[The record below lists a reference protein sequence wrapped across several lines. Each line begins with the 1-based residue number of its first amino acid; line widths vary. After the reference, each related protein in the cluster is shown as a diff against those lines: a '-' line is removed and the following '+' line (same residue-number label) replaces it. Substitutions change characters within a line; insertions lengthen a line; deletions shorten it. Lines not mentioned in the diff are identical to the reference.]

1 MLNISN
7 FFVYIL
13 KTLYLVSES
22 TRDSYKISLISSS
35 ILVVI
40 ASNIVLV
47 VGCLIALSRYLKT
60 TLNLIVMLINLLYT
74 TDRHSLYKEAK
85 SCRIDLEI

>member
-7 FFVYIL
+7 FFVYVL

-47 VGCLIALSRYLKT
+47 VGCLIVLSRYLKT
-60 TLNLIVMLINLLYT
+60 TLT
-74 TDRHSLYKEAK
+74 
-85 SCRIDLEI
+85 

>member
-47 VGCLIALSRYLKT
+47 VGCLIVLSRYLKT
-60 TLNLIVMLINLLYT
+60 TLT
-74 TDRHSLYKEAK
+74 
-85 SCRIDLEI
+85 